1 MCGGEEQMTRGR
13 DAGTRAG
20 PSSQEA
26 RKKKVGG
33 TKKTPSIN

>member
-26 RKKKVGG
+26 RKKKKKVGG
-33 TKKTPSIN
+33 D